1 MFIENNYKTI
11 VKLYLIILSFLSIY
25 FLAGVNV
32 VSTYNAMT
40 EWVINYQGG
49 FVRRGLIGE
58 LIFSISNI
66 FDLNLRF
73 SFFFLQSTF
82 YLIFYYLL
90 YKLLRDLKPNYFIL
104 LAIFFPLFIIFP
116 IAELEAIGR
125 KEILIFIFL
134 LLSINL
140 YFKYLNN
147 NFLILFVSISYPIL
161 ILTHEASIFYS
172 FFFISL
178 IFLTS
183 KNIDLLYF
191 LKLFFFSLPSLICIY
206 AIYFY
211 PHTAQETSQMCAE
224 LKKIGEECGLGAAFI
239 SKRIDTHM
247 NEVHWDL
254 VSFIRYLFIFIV
266 GFFAIFYLS
275 KKTRFNNNLVN
286 SYFQKRSFLFHLSI
300 LILPTLFMFII
311 AVDSGRWTHISYT
324 CTFIYYF
331 GLLKNKFLLLDGKI
345 FRFSTP
351 NLNLKK
357 FFYIFVFLMVCLSWN
372 PKAVYHE
379 DLGSIPLYRA
389 LEKMPNFYNNIF
401 KIEIFR

>member
-1 MFIENNYKTI
+1 
-11 VKLYLIILSFLSIY
+11 LSIA
-25 FLAGVNV
+25 F
-32 VSTYNAMT
+32 
-40 EWVINYQGG
+40 
-49 FVRRGLIGE
+49 
-58 LIFSISNI
+58 
-66 FDLNLRF
+66 
-73 SFFFLQSTF
+73 
-82 YLIFYYLL
+82 
-90 YKLLRDLKPNYFIL
+90 
-104 LAIFFPLFIIFP
+104 
-116 IAELEAIGR
+116 
-125 KEILIFIFL
+125 
-134 LLSINL
+134 
-140 YFKYLNN
+140 
-147 NFLILFVSISYPIL
+147 PIL

-183 KNIDLLYF
+183 KTINLLYF
-191 LKLFFFSLPSLICIY
+191 FKLFFFSLPSLISIY

-224 LKKIGEECGLGAAFI
+224 LRKIGEECGLGAAFV
-239 SKRIDTHM
+239 SKRIDTLM

-254 VSFIRYLFIFIV
+254 VSFIRYFFIFIV

-275 KKTRFNNNLVN
+275 KKTKFNNNLVN
-286 SYFQKRSFLFHLSI
+286 SYFQKKSFLFHLSV
-300 LILPTLFMFII
+300 LILPSLFMFII

-331 GLLKNKFLLLDGKI
+331 GLLKNKFLLLDSII
-345 FRFSTP
+345 FRFSIP

-357 FFYIFVFLMVCLSWN
+357 FFYIFVFLIVCLSWN